1 MSREEFSP
9 NERRLIEANT
19 TLVDKNKNLME
30 DLKRLS
36 AYVLRPEECNKNV
49 IIALAT
55 YYDEFTYY

>member
-30 DLKRLS
+30 DLKRLA

-49 IIALAT
+49 IKALAT